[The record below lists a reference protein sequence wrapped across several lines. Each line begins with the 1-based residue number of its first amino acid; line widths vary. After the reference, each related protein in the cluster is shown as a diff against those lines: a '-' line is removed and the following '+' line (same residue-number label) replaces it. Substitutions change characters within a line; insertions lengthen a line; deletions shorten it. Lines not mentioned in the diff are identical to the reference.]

1 MKISDLKEGMKIFN
15 ESFLINDVIKKTA
28 NNGTNFLSFTL
39 QDNSGLINAIK
50 WVVLPE
56 ELNLYK
62 KNMVITICSGKVVNY
77 NNHLQLTIDDIEI
90 TNTKSIDLNKFAI
103 ESPISKEVLVEE
115 FLAFKNSIQNKNLK
129 LIINEVFNR
138 YYDDFVEFP
147 AASKNHHEFHN
158 GLLYHSVSMAKLA
171 KEIAK
176 LYNDVDNDLL
186 ISGCLV
192 HDIGKV
198 VELSGV
204 LATSYTTEGILL
216 GHISIGASII
226 KEIADELQIEGE
238 EPVLLMH
245 MLLSHHGKL
254 EFGSPILPHTREALL
269 LSMIDDLDAKMMILD
284 KAYKNVDKGEFTD
297 KIFALDNIS
306 FYKKK

>member
-1 MKISDLKEGMKIFN
+1 M
-15 ESFLINDVIKKTA
+15 
-28 NNGTNFLSFTL
+28 
-39 QDNSGLINAIK
+39 
-50 WVVLPE
+50 PE
-56 ELNLYK
+56 ETNLYK
-62 KNMVITICSGKVVNY
+62 KNMAIIIRSGRVVNY
-77 NNHLQLTIDDIEI
+77 NNRLQLTIEEMLPADE
-90 TNTKSIDLNKFAI
+90 KSIDLNKFAI
-103 ESPISKEVLVEE
+103 ESPISKEILVKE
-115 FLAFKNSIQNKNLK
+115 FLGFKNNIQNKNLK
-129 LIINEVFNR
+129 LILDEIFNR
-138 YYDDFVEFP
+138 YYDDFIEYP

-171 KEIAK
+171 KEITK
-176 LYNDVDNDLL
+176 LYNDIDYDLL

-204 LATSYTTEGILL
+204 LSTSYTTEGILL

-226 KEIADELQIEGE
+226 KEIADELHIEGE

-254 EFGSPILPHTREALL
+254 EFGSPVLPHTREALL

-284 KAYKNVDKGEFTD
+284 KAYKNVNKGEFTE
-297 KIFALDNIS
+297 KIFALDNIAY
-306 FYKKK
+306 YKKK

>member
-103 ESPISKEVLVEE
+103 ESPISKEILVEE

>member
-1 MKISDLKEGMKIFN
+1 MKICDLKEGTKIFN
-15 ESFLINDVIKKTA
+15 ETFLINDVVKKTA
-28 NNGTNFLSFTL
+28 NNGTVFLSFIF
-39 QDNSGLINAIK
+39 QDNSGLINGIK

-56 ELNLYK
+56 ETNLYK
-62 KNMVITICSGKVVNY
+62 KNMAIIIRSGRVVNY
-77 NNHLQLTIDDIEI
+77 NNRLQLTIEEMLPADE
-90 TNTKSIDLNKFAI
+90 KSIDLNKFAI
-103 ESPISKEVLVEE
+103 ESPVSKEILVKE
-115 FLAFKNSIQNKNLK
+115 FLGFKNNIQNKNLK
-129 LIINEVFNR
+129 LILDEIFNR
-138 YYDDFVEFP
+138 YYDDFIEYP

-171 KEIAK
+171 KEITK
-176 LYNDVDNDLL
+176 LYNDIDYDLL

-204 LATSYTTEGILL
+204 LSTSYTTEGILL
-216 GHISIGASII
+216 GHVSIGASII
-226 KEIADELQIEGE
+226 KEIADELHIEGE

-254 EFGSPILPHTREALL
+254 EFGSPVLPHTREALL

-284 KAYKNVDKGEFTD
+284 KAYKNVNKGEFTE
-297 KIFALDNIS
+297 KIFALDNIAY
-306 FYKKK
+306 YKKK

>member
-1 MKISDLKEGMKIFN
+1 MKICDLKEGTKIFN
-15 ESFLINDVIKKTA
+15 ETFLINDVVKKTA
-28 NNGTNFLSFTL
+28 TNGTIFLSFIF
-39 QDNSGLINAIK
+39 QDNSGLINGIK

-56 ELNLYK
+56 
-62 KNMVITICSGKVVNY
+62 GRVVNY
-77 NNHLQLTIDDIEI
+77 NNRLQLTIEEMLPADE
-90 TNTKSIDLNKFAI
+90 KSIDLNKFAI
-103 ESPISKEVLVEE
+103 ESPVPKEILVKE
-115 FLAFKNSIQNKNLK
+115 FLGFKNNIQNKNLK
-129 LIINEVFNR
+129 LILDEIFNR
-138 YYDDFVEFP
+138 YYDDFIEYP

-171 KEIAK
+171 KEITK
-176 LYNDVDNDLL
+176 LYNDIDYDLL

-204 LATSYTTEGILL
+204 LSTSYTTEGILL

-226 KEIADELQIEGE
+226 KEIADELHIEGE

-254 EFGSPILPHTREALL
+254 EFGSPVLPHTREALL

-284 KAYKNVDKGEFTD
+284 KAYKNVNKGEFTE
-297 KIFALDNIS
+297 KIFALDNIAY
-306 FYKKK
+306 YKKK